1 MFIYARDFQTR
12 DLIEF
17 IIMKSRPIQ
26 VTVVILMMGK
36 YISVCPL
43 TVRRV
48 NLFKFTLTTPML
60 VVASEEG
67 TKALQQKLSPLVMK
81 LGCLG

>member
-26 VTVVILMMGK
+26 VTVVILMLMGK

-48 NLFKFTLTTPML
+48 NL
-60 VVASEEG
+60 
-67 TKALQQKLSPLVMK
+67 LSL
-81 LGCLG
+81 L

>member
-1 MFIYARDFQTR
+1 MQNVPYDRYKASISSRMQFMMIASEASYAMFIYARDFQTR
-12 DLIEF
+12 DPIEF

-26 VTVVILMMGK
+26 VTVVPPMLMGK

-48 NLFKFTLTTPML
+48 NLF
-60 VVASEEG
+60 
-67 TKALQQKLSPLVMK
+67 
-81 LGCLG
+81 

>member
-48 NLFKFTLTTPML
+48 NLFSLL
-60 VVASEEG
+60 
-67 TKALQQKLSPLVMK
+67 
-81 LGCLG
+81 